1 MTSDTTARHCGRRI
15 VVAVLCC
22 LTIGSAAAAQQRAYV
37 SGRLFETCELSPVK
51 PDCTRGVIRIVD
63 TSTNQVVGS
72 IDVWRTLT
80 DGLAFHSLVM
90 DPSGQRLYAVLSRAT
105 VPPAAF
111 QQDTLIRVFDTRTFA
126 ELFEVTVPAVSRDC
140 VFAANGTRLFCG
152 LEDKVVA
159 FDPDT
164 LTPVAEIPGFPG
176 GLAVSPSG
184 DRLYVS
190 RPSQGLFVYDSATAA
205 PLASIALPAA
215 FRVAVSRDGSH
226 LYASVGLSV
235 ADIDTATSRVVGI
248 IPDVSFGSNDISNLA
263 VANGKVYATTGGG
276 ISSNGFV
283 TIIDRAIRAIITQ
296 IPVDFASEVVASQDE
311 SRVFVSGFDVA
322 LTTIDTTTNRV
333 VGTTRF
339 PGGPGSLALSPPPP
353 GAQVIVDT
361 PTQGARVEQPFT
373 LSGWAAEVASVAGTT
388 GIDAVHVWAF
398 PASGGSPTFIG
409 AAEYGHPRA
418 DVAALFGSGY
428 VNSGYVLT
436 VRGLVPGAYTLTVF
450 AHAIRTGTF
459 SVARQVPVVVAS
471 SLRMAV
477 DAPTAGASVSPS
489 FVVAGWALDA
499 TAADGAGIDAV
510 HVWAY
515 PTSGTSPIFVGAATV
530 GTSRPDVATAF
541 GAQFGASGFALT
553 ATDLLPGTYTLI
565 VYAHQSSTGTFAAER
580 AVTIT
585 VTAPQPFTVI
595 DVPAANAAVG
605 TGVRLAGWAI
615 EFGAASGTGV
625 DAVHVWA
632 YPSSGGAPVLI
643 GVAEY
648 GIVRTDVGAIFGSRY
663 SSSGFEVTGTLAA
676 GGYNIVAFAHSTT
689 TQSFRGVQSVTATV
703 R

>member
-1 MTSDTTARHCGRRI
+1 M
-15 VVAVLCC
+15 
-22 LTIGSAAAAQQRAYV
+22 
-37 SGRLFETCELSPVK
+37 
-51 PDCTRGVIRIVD
+51 
-63 TSTNQVVGS
+63 
-72 IDVWRTLT
+72 
-80 DGLAFHSLVM
+80 
-90 DPSGQRLYAVLSRAT
+90 
-105 VPPAAF
+105 
-111 QQDTLIRVFDTRTFA
+111 
-126 ELFEVTVPAVSRDC
+126 
-140 VFAANGTRLFCG
+140 
-152 LEDKVVA
+152 
-159 FDPDT
+159 
-164 LTPVAEIPGFPG
+164 
-176 GLAVSPSG
+176 SPSG

-283 TIIDRAIRAIITQ
+283 TIIDRATRAIITQ

-409 AAEYGHPRA
+409 AAEYGQPRA

-477 DAPTAGASVSPS
+477 DAPTAETPVSPS
-489 FVVAGWALDA
+489 FVVAGWSLDA

-515 PTSGTSPIFVGAATV
+515 PTSGTSPIVVGAATV

-553 ATDLLPGTYTLI
+553 ATDLPARDLHADCLCPPVVHGYLRGGTRRHHHRHGAAT
-565 VYAHQSSTGTFAAER
+565 VYGHRR
-580 AVTIT
+580 ACRQRSRWHGRS
-585 VTAPQPFTVI
+585 PRGLG
-595 DVPAANAAVG
+595 DRVP
-605 TGVRLAGWAI
+605 
-615 EFGAASGTGV
+615 GAASGTGV

-663 SSSGFEVTGTLAA
+663 SSSGFEVTGTLPRQAA
-676 GGYNIVAFAHSTT
+676 TT
-689 TQSFRGVQSVTATV
+689 SSRSRPA
-703 R
+703 RRRRASAACSP

>member
-1 MTSDTTARHCGRRI
+1 M
-15 VVAVLCC
+15 
-22 LTIGSAAAAQQRAYV
+22 AAAQQRAYV

-72 IDVWRTLT
+72 LDVWRSLT
-80 DGLAFHSLVM
+80 DGLAFHSLVV
-90 DPSGQRLYAVLSRAT
+90 DPSGQRLYAVLSRVT
-105 VPPAAF
+105 LPPAAF
-111 QQDTLIRVFDTRTFA
+111 LQDTLIRVFDTRTFA

-190 RPSQGLFVYDSATAA
+190 RPAEGLFVYDSATAA
-205 PLASIALPAA
+205 PLTSIALPAA
-215 FRVAVSRDGSH
+215 FRVAVSGDGSH

-235 ADIDTATSRVVGI
+235 ADIDTATHRVVGI

-283 TIIDRAIRAIITQ
+283 TVIDRAMRAIITQ
-296 IPVDFASEVVASQDE
+296 IPVDFASEVVASEDE
-311 SRVFVSGFDVA
+311 SQVFVSGFDVA

-339 PGGPGSLALSPPPP
+339 PGGPGSLALSPTPPS
-353 GAQVIVDT
+353 AQVIVDT

-477 DAPTAGASVSPS
+477 DAPTAGTSVSPS
-489 FVVAGWALDA
+489 FVVAGWALDRNCGA
-499 TAADGAGIDAV
+499 WGGYRCGACVGVSDVRHVADLRRCRYCRYIPPGCRYRVRRSIRCQWLCADRDRSPARDV
-510 HVWAY
+510 HADCLCPPVVHGHLRG
-515 PTSGTSPIFVGAATV
+515 GTRRQHHRHGAATV
-530 GTSRPDVATAF
+530 YGHRRACRQRSRRHGRSRRGLGDRVRGSQRHRSGR
-541 GAQFGASGFALT
+541 GA
-553 ATDLLPGTYTLI
+553 
-565 VYAHQSSTGTFAAER
+565 
-580 AVTIT
+580 
-585 VTAPQPFTVI
+585 
-595 DVPAANAAVG
+595 
-605 TGVRLAGWAI
+605 RLGL
-615 EFGAASGTGV
+615 
-625 DAVHVWA
+625 
-632 YPSSGGAPVLI
+632 PSSGGAPVLI

-648 GIVRTDVGAIFGSRY
+648 GIVRSDVGAIFGSRY